1 MVKNFGGAVCF
12 QNVDGQRK
20 NKNMNYFVTKS
31 IMNRSTYERQLSH
44 HKKRKKIMKK
54 LLLTAMISF
63 GAIEASAY
71 TFGSIYSNTIGN
83 TTFHSG
89 HIGSSNINVTT
100 TRIGSYTST
109 FGNVGS
115 ASINLGTTSYG
126 SNTSTFGTIGNS
138 SLSMN
143 TTRFGNS
150 SSSFGSFGSSSLFGN
165 SYSYGNS
172 STTSWYID

>member
-1 MVKNFGGAVCF
+1 MDKE
-12 QNVDGQRK
+12 K
-20 NKNMNYFVTKS
+20 INMNYFVTKS
-31 IMNRSTYERQLSH
+31 IMNRSTYERQLSII
-44 HKKRKKIMKK
+44 KKGKIMKK

-71 TFGSIYSNTIGN
+71 TYGSIYSILLVTL
-83 TTFHSG
+83 HSLWTYR
-89 HIGSSNINVTT
+89 SSNINVTT